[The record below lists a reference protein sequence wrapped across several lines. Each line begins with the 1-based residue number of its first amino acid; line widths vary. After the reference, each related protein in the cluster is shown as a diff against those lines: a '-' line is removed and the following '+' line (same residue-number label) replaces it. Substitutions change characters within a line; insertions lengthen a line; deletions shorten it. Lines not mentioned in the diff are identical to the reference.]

1 MEKIETYADVKF
13 LVDFCSN
20 LPSNVL
26 DNKYYKWAK
35 IFETLS
41 KKCLLIIDSKDNL
54 LKGINNPAI
63 KHLIKLSSSG
73 GSEII
78 EYEEYFNMI
87 KDDEKVI
94 LNINNVSSIFCLSR
108 TKINN
113 RCGFFVSS
121 FEECYKKF
129 SLINTEINP
138 ISVSRGKDNQFK
150 SWSNYFNNTPPLNSI
165 IIADNYILDKTE
177 TFDKNLFAIL
187 DAIVPKYRIDE
198 TIDISIIVQKDLTN
212 PEKRYDIIENFLK
225 IKDNNFNLNIH
236 LTPKDKPHDRIII
249 SNYFYVTSGHSLDFF
264 NAKGNINKETT
275 LNYFPICSIKSI
287 KSFYKEISKLSEY
300 TKNNR
305 FIGNNSN
312 RILDYHR

>member
-1 MEKIETYADVKF
+1 MGKIETYADAQF
-13 LVDFCSN
+13 LVDFCFN
-20 LPSNVL
+20 LPVDIL
-26 DNKYYKWAK
+26 DNKYYEWAK

-41 KKCLLIIDSKDNL
+41 KKCKLIVDSKQKL
-54 LKGINNPAI
+54 LKEINNPI
-63 KHLIKLSSSG
+63 INHLVKLSSSG

-78 EYEEYFNMI
+78 EWEEYFNMI

-94 LNINNVSSIFCLSR
+94 LDINNASSIFCLSN

-113 RCGFFVSS
+113 RCGFFISS
-121 FEECYKKF
+121 FEECYQKF
-129 SLINTEINP
+129 SLINREIDP

-165 IIADNYILDKTE
+165 IIADNYILDKIE

-187 DAIVPKYRIDE
+187 DAIVPKYRINE
-198 TIDISIIVQKDLTN
+198 TIDISIIVRRDLIN
-212 PEKRYDIIENFLK
+212 PEKRLNIIQDFLK
-225 IKDNNFNLNIH
+225 TKDNNFNLNIH
-236 LTPKDKPHDRIII
+236 LTPRDKPHDRIII

-305 FIGNNSN
+305 FIGDNSN